1 MNDLVRRDP
10 FSDLLRGFFV
20 RPVDFDLDANVQAPE
35 MRVDVTE
42 NANDYTVLA
51 ELPGIAKEDINVNID
66 GQLLSIS
73 AERKREKET
82 RDGER
87 LLRTERYFGKVSRS
101 FQLAQ
106 EIDEAQASA
115 QFTDGVLKLVLPK
128 KAPAQA
134 RRLTIQ

>member
-20 RPVDFDLDANVQAPE
+20 RPVDFEFDANSQAPE

-42 NANDYTVLA
+42 NSNDYTVVA
-51 ELPGIAKEDINVNID
+51 ELPGVAKEDIDVNID
-66 GQLLSIS
+66 GQRLSIS

-87 LLRTERYFGKVSRS
+87 LLRTERYYGKVSRS

-128 KAPAQA
+128 KAQAQS